1 MNSVRTE
8 RFIKAYS
15 VLPLPIKKANQKTY
29 KIWSENQN
37 HPSLHFKKIFKKQE
51 IYSIRITL
59 DYRALAIKS
68 DETFIWFWIGNHQ
81 EYDELISSL

>member
-15 VLPLPIKKANQKTY
+15 VLPSPIKKAAQKTY
-29 KIWSENQN
+29 KIWNGNPN

-59 DYRALAIKS
+59 DYRALAVKS
-68 DETFIWFWIGNHQ
+68 EETFIWFWIGNHR
-81 EYDELISSL
+81 EYDELISSF